1 MLFLSDFG
9 SHLNFVLRFPVL
21 WRWHGGRLWRD
32 GVEGPRYPFVAQAVE
47 VERVP
52 DVSTQQKLVLGAGA
66 VRNGRRSSLAHAFN
80 KSAYAQHLF
89 IFIQGGRKAIKY

>member
-1 MLFLSDFG
+1 MLFSPYFG
-9 SHLNFVLRFPVL
+9 SHLNFVLWFPML
-21 WRWHGGRLWRD
+21 WRWHGGRLWCD

-66 VRNGRRSSLAHAFN
+66 VRYGRSSLTHTLS
-80 KSAYAQHLF
+80 KPAYAHHLF
-89 IFIQGGRKAIKY
+89 IFIQGGS